1 MIRWLAVFLAFLPTL
16 TAQPALAAQQ
26 LTGSYV
32 VMTMPDGFAESQQF
46 TGALWPEGS
55 ASILVAELPAKAYE
69 PVAKG
74 LLADPTALAEQGILL
89 DRTEET
95 TQGEHKAVIGRGRQ
109 QVGTQ
114 AYDKWLLLIG
124 APHVALLV
132 TAQMPSLL
140 ATAER
145 KAKVEAALES
155 ITIAPERSNPR
166 ASLPFTFGE
175 TERFRFSQTLS
186 GSAVLLTDT
195 AYKGNA
201 GTRPLF
207 VAGMS
212 LGTECDPWRDDPHA
226 FAAQTL
232 QSLNQVENLAISGTT
247 ATAIGGDD
255 ALVTEATGSLDGE
268 PVIAVQ
274 TIRFREC
281 AYLRT
286 VGIGPVADAALYR
299 KEFSALSARVGWKS
313 DAVTKPQPTTDK

>member
-1 MIRWLAVFLAFLPTL
+1 MIRWLAVFLAFLPAL
-16 TAQPALAAQQ
+16 IVQPAAAAQQ

-55 ASILVAELPAKAYE
+55 ASILVTELPAAAYE
-69 PVAKG
+69 PVAAG
-74 LLADPTALAEQGILL
+74 LLADPTALAEQGVLL

-114 AYDKWLLLIG
+114 AYDKWLLLVG

-145 KAKVEAALES
+145 KAKMETALKS
-155 ITIAPERSNPR
+155 ITIAPERSDPR

-175 TERFRFSQTLS
+175 TERFRFSQGLS
-186 GSAVLLTDT
+186 GSVVLLTDT
-195 AYKGNA
+195 AYKGSA

-207 VAGMS
+207 MAGMS
-212 LGTECDPWRDDPHA
+212 LGTGCDPWQNDPHA
-226 FAAQTL
+226 FAAQAL
-232 QSLNQVENLAISGTT
+232 QSLSQVENLAISGTT
-247 ATAIGGDD
+247 DTTIGSDD

-268 PVIAVQ
+268 PVIVVQ

-286 VGIGPVADAALYR
+286 IGIGPADEAALYR
-299 KEFSALSARVGWKS
+299 DEFSTLSASVDWKS
-313 DAVTKPQPTTDK
+313 DAATGPQPTTGK